1 MVVMQNVTNEFSRE
15 FSTEFLQD
23 FDCLW
28 GYIAPPEGGS
38 GQRQCAAALPLVPSN
53 LNIVQFPLFDELDPA
68 KGILARLLARALRE
82 FC

>member
-1 MVVMQNVTNEFSRE
+1 
-15 FSTEFLQD
+15 
-23 FDCLW
+23 
-28 GYIAPPEGGS
+28 
-38 GQRQCAAALPLVPSN
+38 LVPSN